1 MVEVAWSS
9 FAEVDPGREYLA
21 LVSYLPRKGYWSIF
35 SFLRQSNA
43 IQDQLK
49 NSKGLVGYT
58 LGAQLLGKK
67 AWTLSVWESEAALG
81 EFVGKSPHVDTMR
94 RLAPQLG
101 EERKFVRWKLPGSE
115 VPPTWDKALD
125 RLQTGGRAC

>member
-9 FAEVDPGREYLA
+9 LAQVDPGREYLA
-21 LVSYLPRKGYWSIF
+21 LVSYLPRKGFWSIF

-43 IQDQLK
+43 IEDQLK
-49 NSKGLVGYT
+49 SSKGLVGYS
-58 LGAQLLGKK
+58 LRAQLLGKK
-67 AWTLSVWESEAALG
+67 AWTLSVWESEAALQD
-81 EFVGKSPHVDTMR
+81 FVRKRPHVDTMR
-94 RLAPQLG
+94 RLGPQLG
-101 EERKFVRWKLPGSE
+101 STKFVRWKLLGSE